1 MTFLSGM
8 LYRVV
13 GPGSKH
19 PTVILGPL
27 SRNLHI
33 AKYGGDYSWVVHCLL
48 QMGAGLKELNSE
60 PRCEYPS
67 DSEENQQLARSIR
80 QESSET
86 QIQYRMM
93 KVTTLYSVKVL

>member
-1 MTFLSGM
+1 
-8 LYRVV
+8 
-13 GPGSKH
+13 
-19 PTVILGPL
+19 
-27 SRNLHI
+27 
-33 AKYGGDYSWVVHCLL
+33 
-48 QMGAGLKELNSE
+48 MGAGLKELNSE